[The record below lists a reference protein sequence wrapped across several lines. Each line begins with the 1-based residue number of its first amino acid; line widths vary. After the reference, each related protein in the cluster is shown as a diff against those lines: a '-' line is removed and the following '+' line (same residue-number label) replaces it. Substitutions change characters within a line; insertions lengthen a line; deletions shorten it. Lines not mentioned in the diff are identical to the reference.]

1 MRVIRNDNTI
11 KALRFTQYLT
21 DIGGN
26 SPNLQRIPNTE
37 LVRIPDALLTPTN
50 KPHTPKTLIDMVF
63 PEIFSEK
70 IENNNS
76 IITPRI

>member
-11 KALRFTQYLT
+11 KALRFTEYLT
-21 DIGGN
+21 GIGGN

-37 LVRIPDALLTPTN
+37 LVRIPDAVLTTTN

-63 PEIFSEK
+63 PEIFSER
-70 IENNNS
+70 IENNS
-76 IITPRI
+76 VITNIL